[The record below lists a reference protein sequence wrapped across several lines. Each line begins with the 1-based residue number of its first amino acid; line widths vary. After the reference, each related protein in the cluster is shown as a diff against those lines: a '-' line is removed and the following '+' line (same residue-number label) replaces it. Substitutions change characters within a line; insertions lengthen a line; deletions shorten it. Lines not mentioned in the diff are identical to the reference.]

1 MPQWLFRH
9 RWLGIMIAVCAGL
22 LVAFAA
28 CGDDDEGDGETPAA
42 TTPGESPAAGAPC
55 EGGPGVEGTGEPLT
69 IGVLVPFTGALST
82 FGPDYEDATRLAA
95 KCINNAGGVNG
106 GEVEIV
112 TGDTGTAAQQG
123 VAEATR
129 LIDVEGVAAIVGAAA
144 SSVSLAVAESVTGPN
159 QILQIS
165 PASTSP
171 ALTAANDNDF
181 LFRTPISDAA
191 QGLVLAQMVSEDL
204 AFTSVCAM
212 YVNNAYGQGLV
223 NQFQESFTEA
233 GGTVTATVPHDDAQ
247 AVSYQSQLQ
256 ECTTGGPEALVAISY
271 PVGQA
276 TVYLREAIEGGLI
289 DQFVFVDGT
298 KEDDI
303 FAELGWDQ
311 FDGMKGTAAGA
322 LKLEFGEEFDNNFE
336 AEYGELYSSPFVREA
351 FDAVIVTALAAAAA
365 GTNTDSVAIRDAL
378 RDVANAPGTEFG
390 PGIIES
396 PTDLAAALEAAA
408 GGEDIDYSGASGS
421 VDFDENG
428 DVLFGAIEVWSIDAA
443 NEDLVTEEN
452 FSVDLTTG
460 EVESIGAPEPE
471 EPAEEEEGSPS
482 PSP

>member
-1 MPQWLFRH
+1 MPQWLLSR
-9 RWLGIMIAVCAGL
+9 RWLLLGVLTAGL
-22 LVAFAA
+22 LFALAA
-28 CGDDDEGDGETPAA
+28 CGDDDEGNGVESPAA
-42 TTPGESPAAGAPC
+42 TTPEEEESPAAGAPC
-55 EGGPGVEGTGEPLT
+55 EDGPGVTGSGETLV

-82 FGPDYEDATRLAA
+82 FGPEYEDAANLAA
-95 KCINNAGGVNG
+95 KCLNNAGGVNG

-112 TGDTGTAAQQG
+112 TGDTATAAQQG

-129 LIDVEGVAAIVGAAA
+129 LIDVEGAVAIVGAAA

-171 ALTAANDNDF
+171 ALTAASDSDF

-191 QGLVLAQMVSEDL
+191 QGVVLAQMVSEDL
-204 AFTSVCAM
+204 GFTSVCSM
-212 YVNNAYGQGLV
+212 FVNNAYGEGLL
-223 NQFQESFTEA
+223 NQFEESFTDA

-256 ECTTGGPEALVAISY
+256 ECVSGGPEALVAISY

-276 TVYLREAIEGGLI
+276 TVYLREAIEGGLV

-298 KEDDI
+298 KDDEM
-303 FAELGWDQ
+303 FAELGWDL
-311 FDGMKGTAAGA
+311 FDGMRGTAAGA
-322 LKLEFGEEFDNNFE
+322 LRLEFGEEFDTNFE
-336 AEYGELYSSPFVREA
+336 AEYGEAYQVPFVREA
-351 FDAVIVTALAAAAA
+351 FDAVIITALAAAAA

-396 PTDLAAALEAAA
+396 PEDLSAALEAAA
-408 GGEDIDYSGASGS
+408 AGEDIDYSGASGS

-443 NEDLVTEEN
+443 NEELATEEI

-460 EVESIGAPEPE
+460 EVESIGGPE
-471 EPAEEEEGSPS
+471 E
-482 PSP
+482 